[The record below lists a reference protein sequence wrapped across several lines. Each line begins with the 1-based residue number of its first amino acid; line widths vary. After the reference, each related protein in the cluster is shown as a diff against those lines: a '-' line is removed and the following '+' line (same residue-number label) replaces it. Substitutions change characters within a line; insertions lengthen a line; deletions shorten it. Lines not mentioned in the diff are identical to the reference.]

1 MDLSKID
8 ARGEPKSA
16 RSLLEL
22 FILVIIKHYGFTVK
36 EAVALLS
43 NDSKYLAHILAKG
56 FKEKSKSVEDMISE
70 LIELLPQINTFCK
83 VKENEV
89 FFLKSIK
96 PGLISKYFSVGELS
110 LQLLTA
116 FTKGLAEKY

>member
-116 FTKGLAEKY
+116 FTKGLSEKY